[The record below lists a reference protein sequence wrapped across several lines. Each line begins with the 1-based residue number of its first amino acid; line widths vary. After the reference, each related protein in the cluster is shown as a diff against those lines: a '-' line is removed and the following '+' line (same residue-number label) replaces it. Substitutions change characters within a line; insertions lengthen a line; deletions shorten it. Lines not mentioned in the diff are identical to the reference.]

1 MKYGSLSFLYFP
13 VIRREFYF
21 FQFVFCKGSSCA
33 KTCGCVFL
41 FLFYVKMYFFTRL
54 VSHVPHGPHGTLEAP
69 FRYEQSFRLVENLI
83 YSTQLTTLT
92 TRKINVLPK
101 VYSHLLRLDQN
112 IGVRIFVMKKIHFY
126 D

>member
-1 MKYGSLSFLYFP
+1 MKYGSLSSLYFP
-13 VIRREFYF
+13 VIRKESYF
-21 FQFVFCKGSSCA
+21 SNLYFVKDHHAQKHVVAFS
-33 KTCGCVFL
+33 F
-41 FLFYVKMYFFTRL
+41 FYVQMYFFTRL
-54 VSHVPHGPHGTLEAP
+54 VSHVPHGPHGTPEAP